1 MLLHSSSFSSLPPL
15 PPPPLRL
22 RRSPKT
28 LLRSSADDSPEIRRS
43 PPPPTT
49 TTNSLLHS
57 LRHRWNLSS
66 IDPDSVQETLG
77 SWLVKA
83 RAALAE
89 AAAPLVKPAQ
99 GNRPRFERESDSGAL
114 QEEVFMA
121 SSEST
126 VERRTPNGYLSL
138 AAVIAIEQFG
148 RLNGL
153 TGRKM
158 QKIFKA
164 LAPEGIQSDAR
175 SLVEYCCFRYLSRD
189 NSDFHPSLKE
199 LAFQRLLFVTM
210 LAWEQ
215 PYSQG
220 SESQSSPNKFSL
232 QGRLVGEE
240 AFVRIASA
248 VAGVADISTAH
259 HLFKALVGDEQG
271 ISLSL
276 WTTYLVELIKV
287 HQGRRTYQSGDD
299 MLSDEQLL
307 CIGSSRK
314 RPVLKWEDN
323 FAWPGNLTLTD
334 KALYFEAIGL
344 TGSKKYMRLDLTHH
358 GSKVEKAKVG
368 PFGSKLF
375 DSAVSISCGLKSQEW
390 VLEFVDFGG
399 EMRRDVW
406 HAFISEIVSLHKFI
420 HEYGPA
426 DDDPTIHHIYG
437 AHKGKAK
444 AIQSAANGIARL
456 QSLQFIRKLYEDP
469 AKLVQFSYLQNAP
482 YGDVVL
488 QTLAVNFWGGPLI
501 TSFREGKNQQNRW
514 VRPSEDLS
522 SGSNVHIFDIDGSV
536 YLRKWMRSP
545 TWASGYS
552 ISFWRNSLVRNGI
565 VLGKSLVVADRHLVE
580 RAALTCK
587 EKSQIVQKTQA
598 TIDAA
603 MIQGIPSNIDLFK
616 ELMLPFVMTAENFE
630 KLRRW
635 EDPRATVCFLV
646 FAYTV
651 IFRNLLSYIFPATLG
666 FAAVAMLL
674 MKALKEQGR
683 LGRSF
688 GKVIIRDQPPSN
700 TIEKIIALKEAMAY
714 MENYLQNL
722 NVSLLK
728 IRTIF
733 LSGQPEITTQVA
745 LVLLGGAASLLVV
758 PFKYILAFLLFDLFT
773 RELEFRREMVLK
785 FRTFLKERWAS
796 VHATPVVVLPYEG
809 SKSSSNI
816 ATKDTGDE
824 TKSEKVQKGGST
836 VNLHSSS
843 TR

>member
-1 MLLHSSSFSSLPPL
+1 
-15 PPPPLRL
+15 
-22 RRSPKT
+22 
-28 LLRSSADDSPEIRRS
+28 
-43 PPPPTT
+43 
-49 TTNSLLHS
+49 
-57 LRHRWNLSS
+57 
-66 IDPDSVQETLG
+66 
-77 SWLVKA
+77 
-83 RAALAE
+83 
-89 AAAPLVKPAQ
+89 
-99 GNRPRFERESDSGAL
+99 
-114 QEEVFMA
+114 
-121 SSEST
+121 
-126 VERRTPNGYLSL
+126 
-138 AAVIAIEQFG
+138 
-148 RLNGL
+148 
-153 TGRKM
+153 
-158 QKIFKA
+158 
-164 LAPEGIQSDAR
+164 
-175 SLVEYCCFRYLSRD
+175 
-189 NSDFHPSLKE
+189 
-199 LAFQRLLFVTM
+199 
-210 LAWEQ
+210 
-215 PYSQG
+215 
-220 SESQSSPNKFSL
+220 
-232 QGRLVGEE
+232 
-240 AFVRIASA
+240 
-248 VAGVADISTAH
+248 
-259 HLFKALVGDEQG
+259 
-271 ISLSL
+271 
-276 WTTYLVELIKV
+276 
-287 HQGRRTYQSGDD
+287 

-390 VLEFVDFGG
+390 VLEFVNFGG

-501 TSFREGKNQQNRW
+501 TNFREGKNQQNRW

-522 SGSNVHIFDIDGSV
+522 SGSNVHILTLMVV
-536 YLRKWMRSP
+536 YIEKWMRSP

-646 FAYTV
+646 
-651 IFRNLLSYIFPATLG
+651 NLLSYVFPATLG

-745 LVLLGGAASLLVV
+745 LVLLGGAASLLIV

-796 VHATPVVVLPYEG
+796 VHAAPVVVLPYEG

-816 ATKDTGDE
+816 AAKDTGDE
-824 TKSEKVQKGGST
+824 TKSAKVQKGRST
-836 VNLHSSS
+836 VNSHSSS